1 MPDFSKRTPPKLL
14 DILKHLR
21 RAKCREC
28 GMPSCMAFASELIEG
43 GKRLADCPALA
54 EESNADALRQF
65 EDLGLGGFEGN
76 QHTSI

>member
-14 DILKHLR
+14 DILKQLPG
-21 RAKCREC
+21 ANCRGC
-28 GMPSCMAFASELIEG
+28 GVPSCIAFAAELIEG

-54 EESNADALRQF
+54 EESNADALPQF